1 MDCDEC
7 EKKRKQSTLI
17 GMGSGLALGA
27 GVMYVIFR
35 MTVKKIMVAENIVVI
50 VLFGV
55 ALIMFYLNR

>member
-27 GVMYVIFR
+27 GFMDVILR
-35 MTVKKIMVAENIVVI
+35 MTVKK
-50 VLFGV
+50 
-55 ALIMFYLNR
+55 